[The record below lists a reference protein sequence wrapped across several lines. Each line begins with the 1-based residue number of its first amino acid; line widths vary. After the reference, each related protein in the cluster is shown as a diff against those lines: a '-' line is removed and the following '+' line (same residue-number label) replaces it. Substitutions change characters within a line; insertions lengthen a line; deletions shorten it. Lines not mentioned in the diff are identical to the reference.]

1 MLPLNLCVLS
11 IKGGREGVV
20 GQSMKRKRRRR
31 CPQKRSQRGRGLFKK
46 AMAYNRQPMRLPPI
60 GGYLGAK
67 MALKVLGPKAQ
78 KQFAPFM
85 NKFKKVAFI

>member
-1 MLPLNLCVLS
+1 MG
-11 IKGGREGVV
+11 KGGDHN
-20 GQSMKRKRRRR
+20 SMRRRR
-31 CPQKRSQRGRGLFKK
+31 RRSQRGKGLMDNLAK
-46 AMAYNRQPMRLPPI
+46 AYKTYDAYNRQPLRLPGI

-85 NKFKKVAFI
+85 SNLKKVTFI

>member
-1 MLPLNLCVLS
+1 MDSLA
-11 IKGGREGVV
+11 
-20 GQSMKRKRRRR
+20 
-31 CPQKRSQRGRGLFKK
+31 K
-46 AMAYNRQPMRLPPI
+46 AYKTYDAYNRQPMRLPPI

-85 NKFKKVAFI
+85 NKFKKGVFI

>member
-1 MLPLNLCVLS
+1 MGDHN
-11 IKGGREGVV
+11 I
-20 GQSMKRKRRRR
+20 MRRSRR
-31 CPQKRSQRGRGLFKK
+31 PQKRRSQRGRGIMDRLGK
-46 AMAYNRQPMRLPPI
+46 AYKTYDAYNRQPLRLQGI

-85 NKFKKVAFI
+85 SNLKKVTFI

>member
-1 MLPLNLCVLS
+1 MDSLA
-11 IKGGREGVV
+11 
-20 GQSMKRKRRRR
+20 
-31 CPQKRSQRGRGLFKK
+31 K
-46 AMAYNRQPMRLPPI
+46 AYKTYDAYNRQPLRLPGI

-85 NKFKKVAFI
+85 SNLKKVTFI